1 MSINIKDPSYK
12 VLEVC
17 ADSAESAVTAEK
29 AGALRIELCAN
40 LIIGGTTPTI
50 GLVEEVKKAVSLP
63 VNVLIRPRFGDFC
76 YTRAELNAM
85 KRDIALC
92 RDAGAD
98 GIVIGCLKA
107 DGSLDTEA
115 MAGLIASVPAGG
127 LFLTL
132 HRAFD
137 MCKDPVAAY
146 RSAAELGFDTILTS
160 GQSASC
166 YEGRSLLAQLNAQRT
181 QGEPLIMAGG
191 GLKPELIV
199 PLAREATVRSFHLS
213 GKKIAHSPMQW
224 KNPKVS
230 MSAAG
235 FSEYEIWTADETV
248 IRSARAQFDTI

>member
-1 MSINIKDPSYK
+1 MSINEKTPSK
-12 VLEVC
+12 ILEVC
-17 ADSAESAVTAEK
+17 ADSAESALTAEK

-50 GLVEEVKKAVSLP
+50 GLVEEVKKAVSIP

-76 YTRAELNAM
+76 YSSTELKAM
-85 KRDIALC
+85 VRDIRLC

-98 GIVIGCLKA
+98 GIVIGCLKT

-115 MAGLIASVPAGG
+115 TASLIAAAPRGTLS
-127 LFLTL
+127 LTL

-137 MCKDPVAAY
+137 MCKDPFDAY
-146 RSAAELGFDTILTS
+146 RGAAELGFDTILTS

-166 YEGRSLLAQLNAQRT
+166 YEGRTLLAQLNAQRKE
-181 QGEPLIMAGG
+181 GEPVIMAGG

-199 PLAREATVRSFHLS
+199 PLAREAGVRFFHLS
-213 GKKIAHSPMQW
+213 GKKIVQSPMQW

-230 MSAAG
+230 MSTDS
-235 FSEYEIWTADETV
+235 FSEYEIWAADATV
-248 IRSARAQFDTI
+248 IRRAREQFDLI